1 MTHQVIAYKTN
12 RPAGDGHATITGLPL
27 HSEHTLRPNKNVD
40 KAYFPKA
47 LGTIDQ
53 IYCNRVGI
61 WANVASAGYRLL
73 RHNEKRFRITWIPNY
88 LIKRIINLQFLRFEC
103 KRIWKIYYKLII
115 IINAKLQGCE
125 G

>member
-88 LIKRIINLQFLRFEC
+88 LIKRIINLRLEC
-103 KRIWKIYYKLII
+103 KRIWKIHYKLII
-115 IINAKLQGCE
+115 IINGKLQVCRR
-125 G
+125 